1 MTSRA
6 RFTRFL
12 TALPLALL
20 LVHTPVRAATIT
32 IINADGAGEGFND
45 PTPVAPVGGNS
56 GTTVGQQRLIVF
68 QTAANIWGGLLTSS
82 QVIHVSSQFNALSC
96 SSTSGVLGS
105 AGPSTIHAS
114 FPGAEFPG
122 YWYNVALANAESNSD
137 LNGATAE
144 INATFNSSV
153 GLTGCLDGSSWYYG
167 LDDNHGAT
175 GIDLLV
181 VVLHEMG
188 HGLGFI
194 TTTDGSTGSFAGPPT
209 LPGVWDKFLY
219 DESTGLHWDAETAL
233 QRQASAISTNGL
245 VWDGKA
251 VNFMVPHLMSGRPEL
266 VVSLPGIIAGTYQ
279 AAPATFGA
287 ALTTTG
293 VTAPVV
299 LGVDATAPVNDGC
312 SALTNAAS
320 VAGKICLLDRGTCT
334 FTAKADAA
342 QAAGAVGLLIANN
355 TTGITSPGGSDPT
368 VTIPVVMITQ
378 ADGNTIKAQL
388 GGGVTAKIGLDP
400 AHFAGAHDPDE
411 RLMMYAPNPYQGG
424 SSVSH
429 WDTSALPNLLMEP
442 AINADQTAT
451 VDMTRY
457 LFEDIGW
464 FQPRTTGVTPLTPA
478 TASLQGSPNPF
489 HDASTLTFTLERPGV
504 VECAVFDL
512 EGRVVRHLTNAWMP
526 AGPQS
531 LVWNGVSDGGVPAPA
546 GVYLTRLR
554 GPDGSKSARLVRVR

>member
-1 MTSRA
+1 MKTPA
-6 RFTRFL
+6 RFPRPVL
-12 TALPLALL
+12 SALVALALFFP
-20 LVHTPVRAATIT
+20 HAPARAATIT
-32 IINADGAGEGFND
+32 IVNADGAGEGFND
-45 PTPVAPVGGNS
+45 PTPAAPVGGNG

-68 QTAANIWGGLLTSS
+68 QTAANIWGSLLTSS
-82 QVIHVSSQFNALSC
+82 KTIVVSSQFNALSC

-105 AGPSTIHAS
+105 AGPTTIHAN
-114 FPGAEFPG
+114 FTGAEFSG
-122 YWYNVALANAESNSD
+122 YWYNVALANAESNAD
-137 LNGATAE
+137 QNGATAE
-144 INATFNSSV
+144 ISAQFNSSV

-167 LDDNHGAT
+167 LDDNHGAN

-188 HGLGFI
+188 HGLGFL
-194 TTTDGSTGSFAGPPT
+194 TTTDGGSGNFQSG
-209 LPGVWDKFLY
+209 LPALWDKFLF
-219 DESTGLHWDAETAL
+219 DESTGLHWDAETST
-233 QRQASAISTNGL
+233 QRAASAISTNGL

-251 VNFMVPHLMSGRPEL
+251 VNFMVPHVMSGRPQL
-266 VVSLPGIIAGTYQ
+266 VVTAPPGIAGTYQ
-279 AAPATFGA
+279 AAAASFGA

-299 LGVDATAPVNDGC
+299 LGVDASAPVNDGC

-320 VAGKICLLDRGTCT
+320 VAGKICLLDRGTCA
-334 FTAKADAA
+334 FTLKADAA
-342 QAAGAVGLLIANN
+342 QAAGAVGLIIANN
-355 TTGITSPGGSDPT
+355 AAGILSPGGTDPT

-378 ADGNTIKAQL
+378 TDGNTIKAQL
-388 GGGVTAKIGLDP
+388 GTGVTATIGLDP

-411 RLMMYAPNPYQGG
+411 RLMMFAPNPIQPG

-442 AINADQTAT
+442 AINGDLTAN

-464 FQPRTTGVTPLTPA
+464 FRPRTTGVTPTVA
-478 TASLQGSPNPF
+478 VGSGIQGAPNPF
-489 HDASTLTFTLERPGV
+489 RDVSTVSFDLSRSGT

-512 EGRVVRHLTNAWMP
+512 EGRLVRHLTNAWMP
-526 AGPQS
+526 AGTHA
-531 LVWNGVSDGGVPAPA
+531 LVWDGATDGGAPTPA

-554 GPDGSKSARLVRVR
+554 GPDGTQTARLVHVR

>member
-1 MTSRA
+1 MTTPA
-6 RFTRFL
+6 RLPRL
-12 TALPLALL
+12 LAGALVTLGLLLALA
-20 LVHTPVRAATIT
+20 PARAATIT

-45 PTPVAPVGGNS
+45 PTPAAPIGGNS

-68 QTAANIWGGLLTSS
+68 QTAANIWGALLTSS
-82 QVIHVSSQFNALSC
+82 QTIHISSQFNPLTC

-105 AGPSTIHAS
+105 AGPASIHANFS
-114 FPGAEFPG
+114 GAEFPG
-122 YWYNVALANAESNSD
+122 YWYNVALGNAESNSD
-137 LNGATAE
+137 LNGGTAE
-144 INATFNSSV
+144 INAQFNSSV
-153 GLTGCLDGSSWYYG
+153 GMTGCLDGSSWYYG

-194 TTTDGSTGSFAGPPT
+194 TTTDGSTGNFQSG
-209 LPGVWDKFLY
+209 LPAVWDKFLY

-251 VNFMVPHLMSGRPEL
+251 VNFMVPHFMSGRPEL
-266 VVSLPGIIAGTYQ
+266 VVSSPALIAGTYQ
-279 AAPATFGA
+279 AAPASFGA

-293 VTAPVV
+293 VTAQIV
-299 LGVDATAPVNDGC
+299 LGVDASAPVNDGC
-312 SALTNAAS
+312 SALTNGAQ

-342 QAAGAVGLLIANN
+342 QAAGAIGLIIANN
-355 TTGITSPGGSDPT
+355 TTGLTSPGGSDPT

-388 GGGVTAKIGLDP
+388 GGGVTATIGLDP
-400 AHFAGAHDPDE
+400 THFAGAHDPDE
-411 RLMMYAPNPYQGG
+411 RLMMYAPNPYQPG

-442 AINADQTAT
+442 AINADQHAA

-464 FQPRTTGVTPLTPA
+464 FQPRTTGVTLVNPA
-478 TASLQGSPNPF
+478 TGSIQGSPNPF
-489 HDASTLTFTLERPGV
+489 RDGSTLTFSLTRPGV
-504 VECAVFDL
+504 VECTVFDL
-512 EGRVVRHLTNAWMP
+512 EGRLVRHLANAWMP

-531 LVWNGVSDGGVPAPA
+531 LSWNGASDSGVPAPA

-554 GPDGSKSARLVRVR
+554 GPDGTQSARLVRVR

>member
-1 MTSRA
+1 MTTPA
-6 RFTRFL
+6 RSPRLL
-12 TALPLALL
+12 TAALAALGLL
-20 LVHTPVRAATIT
+20 FASTPGHTATIT

-45 PTPVAPVGGNS
+45 PTPVAPVGGNT

-68 QTAANIWGGLLTSS
+68 QTAANIWGSLLTSGPTIF
-82 QVIHVSSQFNALSC
+82 VNSQFNALTC

-105 AGPSTIHAS
+105 AGPTTITAN
-114 FPGAEFPG
+114 FTGAEFTG
-122 YWYNVALANAESNSD
+122 YWYNVALANAESGVD
-137 LNGATAE
+137 QNGATAE
-144 INATFNSSV
+144 ISAQFNSSV

-167 LDDNHGAT
+167 LDDNHGT
-175 GIDLLV
+175 NGIDLLV

-188 HGLGFI
+188 HGLGFL
-194 TTTDGSTGSFAGPPT
+194 TTTDGSSGSFNSG
-209 LPGVWDKFLY
+209 LPGLWDKFLY
-219 DESTGLHWDAETAL
+219 DEATGLHWDAETAT

-251 VNFMVPHLMSGRPEL
+251 VNFMVPHMMSGRPQL
-266 VVSLPGIIAGTYQ
+266 VVSSPSMATYQ

-299 LGVDATAPVNDGC
+299 LGVDAVAPANDGC

-320 VAGKICLLDRGTCT
+320 VAGKICLLDRGTCA
-334 FTAKADAA
+334 FVAKADAA
-342 QAAGAVGLLIANN
+342 QAAGAVGLIIANN
-355 TTGITSPGGSDPT
+355 TTGILSPGGSDPT

-378 ADGNTIKAQL
+378 ADGTTIKAQL
-388 GGGVTAKIGLDP
+388 GSGVTATIGLDP

-411 RLMMYAPNPYQGG
+411 RLMMYAPNPYQPG

-442 AINADQTAT
+442 AINADQTAN

-464 FQPRTTGVTPLTPA
+464 FRPRTTGATPGAPS
-478 TASLQGSPNPF
+478 TAAIAGSPNPF
-489 HDASTLTFTLERPGV
+489 RDASTLRFALARPGM
-504 VECAVFDL
+504 VECTVFDL
-512 EGRVVRHLTNAWMP
+512 AGRLVRHLTNAWMP
-526 AGPQS
+526 AGANA
-531 LVWNGVSDGGVPAPA
+531 LVWDGATDDGAPTPA

-554 GPDGSKSARLVRVR
+554 GPDGTQTARLVRVR